1 MIAAV
6 VIVAV
11 TILATFAFAWYVVN
25 RPGGG
30 GNPSNPAVQLAPVRT
45 GLAWPIALA
54 FASDGRVFY
63 AERNTGAIRIIENGS
78 VLPTPFFTLSN
89 TATAGERGLLG
100 LALDPGFPANPWVYA
115 YQTYNDAANA
125 STYNRIVRIQA
136 SGDTGVSVSV
146 ILQM

>member
-6 VIVAV
+6 VIAALAV
-11 TILATFAFAWYVVN
+11 LGTLTSLWYWAN

-30 GNPSNPAVQLAPVRT
+30 GTPNNPAVRLVPVQT

-63 AERNTGAIRIIENGS
+63 AERNTGSIRIIENGA

-89 TATAGERGLLG
+89 TNTAGERGLLG
-100 LALDPGFPANPWVYA
+100 LALDPAFPATPWAYA
-115 YQTYNDAANA
+115 YQTY
-125 STYNRIVRIQA
+125 
-136 SGDTGVSVSV
+136 
-146 ILQM
+146 